1 MGSRRAGAW
10 LAERFREVGLDDVR
24 IDDVGNVFGV
34 HPGFGQ
40 RYVALSAHIDT
51 VFPANTPLNIR
62 QQGSRL
68 YGPGVSDNGAGVA
81 AMLGIAS
88 LLRAVRLRHAL
99 PFVFIGN
106 VGEEGEGDLRGMRH
120 IFSTPRWKDS
130 IAYSVVL
137 DGAGADTIVAE
148 ALGSRRFEVIVRG
161 PGGHSWSDFGAPNPI
176 VILSRAVDT
185 FTATP
190 VPTAPKTTFNIGV
203 IRGGTSVNSIPESA
217 SMKVDIRS
225 TSMAEME
232 RLEQALRLALN
243 RAVEDETM
251 SAEMRSAVQKRPSG
265 VNCEVVAIGNRPAG
279 ELAAGARILHVIRA
293 VDAQLNNAAQV
304 QRASTDANIPLS
316 LGLEADCHRR
326 RRFGRRGAY
335 LAGMV
340 RQQWTRAGAEADSAD
355 DDGAGGSGG
364 GGMTRRPETSGANAL
379 CKCARFFTSL
389 KRCAAQTLHAVVESH
404 FSQRTRE
411 MGHPAFLVVFIAI
424 VCGAQAPAPTSAP
437 EKTDTR
443 PRADAIYLHANVYT
457 GVPSN
462 SPFSSIQREEAMA
475 VRGDRIQAVGKTADV
490 LKLKGPETQ
499 VIDLGGHF
507 VMPGFNDAHL
517 HLADAGMQRLS
528 VDLTGVKTLDEFR
541 ERGSR
546 PGWRRP
552 SPTNGFWAEDGTRPS
567 GQYRL
572 CQAAGIIDQVS
583 DGHPVFLDRVDG
595 HLALANTRAL
605 QLASITVAS
614 RDPEGGKIDR
624 DANGQPTG
632 ILRETAKQAVRA
644 AIPQLTRDERR
655 RAIEVGTRGP
665 GRARRDLGAGL
676 FAGI

>member
-1 MGSRRAGAW
+1 VQQDVARLAATPEVRSAYNWMRTQEPQLAQWQMEMARIAAPPFGEAARGAW

-24 IDDVGNVFGV
+24 IDDVGNVFGA
-34 HPGFGQ
+34 HPGFMGYGVGQ

-81 AMLGIAS
+81 AMLGIAA

-176 VILSRAVDT
+176 VILARAIET

-190 VPTAPKTTFNIGV
+190 VPASPKTTFNIGV

-232 RLEQALRLALN
+232 RLEQTLRLALN

-251 SAEMRSAVQKRPSG
+251 AAEMRSSSQKRPG

-279 ELAAGARILHVIRA
+279 ELAVSARILHVIRA

-316 LGLEADCHRR
+316 LGLEAIAI
-326 RRFGRRGAY
+326 GG
-335 LAGMV
+335 
-340 RQQWTRAGAEADSAD
+340 
-355 DDGAGGSGG
+355 GGSGG
-364 GGMTRRPETSGANAL
+364 GAHTLQEWFDSNGRELG
-379 CKCARFFTSL
+379 L
-389 KRCAAQTLHAVVESH
+389 KRILLTL
-404 FSQRTRE
+404 
-411 MGHPAFLVVFIAI
+411 
-424 VCGAQAPAPTSAP
+424 
-437 EKTDTR
+437 
-443 PRADAIYLHANVYT
+443 
-457 GVPSN
+457 
-462 SPFSSIQREEAMA
+462 
-475 VRGDRIQAVGKTADV
+475 
-490 LKLKGPETQ
+490 
-499 VIDLGGHF
+499 
-507 VMPGFNDAHL
+507 
-517 HLADAGMQRLS
+517 
-528 VDLTGVKTLDEFR
+528 
-541 ERGSR
+541 
-546 PGWRRP
+546 
-552 SPTNGFWAEDGTRPS
+552 
-567 GQYRL
+567 
-572 CQAAGIIDQVS
+572 
-583 DGHPVFLDRVDG
+583 
-595 HLALANTRAL
+595 LALA
-605 QLASITVAS
+605 
-614 RDPEGGKIDR
+614 
-624 DANGQPTG
+624 
-632 ILRETAKQAVRA
+632 
-644 AIPQLTRDERR
+644 
-655 RAIEVGTRGP
+655 
-665 GRARRDLGAGL
+665 GAGE
-676 FAGI
+676 